1 MKYVYNIPFQNVDK
15 IINKYSIFQKINW
28 DTIKGLFR
36 IYSRW
41 CSIKKFKKLAW
52 KDDLKF
58 VKKVLI
64 KYWLHNAKNIEMLD
78 DRNEQKYWVVNEI
91 I

>member
-1 MKYVYNIPFQNVDK
+1 MYTIFLFKMLIK
-15 IINKYSIFQKINW
+15 LLINTVFVKKINW
-28 DTIKGLFR
+28 KTIKGLFR

-41 CSIKKFKKLAW
+41 YSIKKLKKLIW
-52 KDDLKF
+52 KDDFKF

-64 KYWLHNAKNIEMLD
+64 KYWLHKAKNIEMLD

>member
-15 IINKYSIFQKINW
+15 IINKYSICQKNNGII
-28 DTIKGLFR
+28 IKGLFR

-41 CSIKKFKKLAW
+41 YSIKKLKKLVW
-52 KDDLKF
+52 KDDFKF

-64 KYWLHNAKNIEMLD
+64 KYWLHDAKNIEMLD